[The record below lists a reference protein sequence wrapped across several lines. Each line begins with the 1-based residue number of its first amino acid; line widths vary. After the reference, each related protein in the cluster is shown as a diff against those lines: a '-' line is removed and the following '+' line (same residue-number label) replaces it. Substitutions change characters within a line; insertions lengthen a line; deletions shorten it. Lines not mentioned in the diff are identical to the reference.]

1 MVGAKYVWVL
11 MGDYSD
17 TWWQTRDSA
26 IDCTQSEFEQGL
38 EGYIATDI
46 LPITTSKMETVSGMV
61 CNKQSLASHFRT
73 CLVKVMTC

>member
-17 TWWQTRDSA
+17 TWWKVHDSA
-26 IDCTQSEFEQGL
+26 ISCDESHFLRGL

-46 LPITTSKMETVSGMV
+46 LPITTSKDITISDMVS
-61 CNKQSLASHFRT
+61 CIYLNDSLQ
-73 CLVKVMTC
+73 L